1 MFSLLASL
9 SVLIVHT
16 AGYQDGVHWKLAFN
30 IHPADGHNFGYG
42 SDAWDDDNDVGTD
55 GKALNA
61 DYKSYDVTIEI
72 TNFVA
77 IARHQNG
84 TCEAARVW
92 EFLKHGNTLHDYLDT
107 DKTSRLIATSDK
119 YIYSDVSPSM
129 TSKDKDP
136 IFAVNDG
143 ALTFNWWYSN
153 NGVRIGNSKTYY
165 KAGLPASDLNDDSYH
180 GLGMDFAA
188 NTEYGS
194 LSTAYWHDASVYQG
208 KCGRANC
215 FVQGTDHG
223 TAFKD
228 GTMYGQ
234 YAIYT
239 SDEAKIFPCQGLN
252 LQISMFDPE
261 LKLVEEF
268 ERADKSENGYVNFE
282 EIIFEL
288 ADLDED
294 GVLNISEY
302 SIARSHNRFDETASS
317 DTDVVTDFSRID
329 QDGNLLLTI
338 DEIAFDIADTNKDM
352 QLSLEEFVR
361 VRSRAGSS
369 LGSND

>member
-9 SVLIVHT
+9 SVILVHT

-42 SDAWDDDNDVGTD
+42 ADAWDDDNDVGTD
-55 GKALNA
+55 AKAFNA

-72 TNFVA
+72 ANFVA
-77 IARHQNG
+77 IVRHQNG

-92 EFLKHGNTLHDYLDT
+92 EFLKHGNTLHEYLDT

-119 YIYSDVSPSM
+119 YIYSDISPSM
-129 TSKDKDP
+129 TAKNKDP
-136 IFAVNDG
+136 IFAVDDG

-165 KAGLPASDLNDDSYH
+165 TAGLPASNINDDSYH
-180 GLGMDFAA
+180 GLGNEFGA
-188 NTEYGS
+188 TTQHGS
-194 LSTAYWHDASVYQG
+194 SSSLWWHDVSVYQG
-208 KCGRANC
+208 KCHGNDCA
-215 FVQGTDHG
+215 VQGTDHG
-223 TAFKD
+223 TSFKD

-239 SDEAKIFPCQGLN
+239 SDEAKAFRCLGEN
-252 LQISMFDPE
+252 LEISMFDPE
-261 LKLVEEF
+261 LVEEF
-268 ERADKSENGYVNFE
+268 ERADRSENGYVNFE

-288 ADLDED
+288 ADLNDD
-294 GVLNISEY
+294 GVLSISEY
-302 SIARSHNRFDETASS
+302 SDARSHNRFDETTSS
-317 DTDVVTDFSRID
+317 DSDLVTDFSRID
-329 QDGNLLLTI
+329 KDGNMLITL
-338 DEIAFDIADTNKDM
+338 DEISFDTADTNKDGE
-352 QLSLEEFVR
+352 LSLEEFAR

-369 LGSND
+369 LGSEY